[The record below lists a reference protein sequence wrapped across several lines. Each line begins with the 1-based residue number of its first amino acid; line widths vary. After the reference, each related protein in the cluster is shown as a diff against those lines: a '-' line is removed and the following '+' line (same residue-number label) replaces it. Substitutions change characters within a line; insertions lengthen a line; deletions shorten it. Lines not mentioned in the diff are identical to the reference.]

1 MGTKAISRRQLLKG
15 SGALVVSFSFWGPVA
30 QAFGQAAGQAG
41 PTGAGAGAS
50 PAGAGDL
57 DATQLDSWLAVAQDG
72 SVTVFTSKV
81 ELGTGVVTALAQMV
95 AEELDVPFRQ
105 IKMDTGDTSKTIDQ
119 GMTVAARTVERAGP
133 QLRQA
138 AAAARQELLKLAS
151 ARLQAPAEQL
161 TVRDGVVSV
170 AGNPAKKI
178 SYGNLIGGKRFNL
191 RITATGQGWEM
202 KLAPEARAKD
212 PKDYKI
218 VGTSVPRTDLPA
230 KFTGEYT
237 YIHDV
242 RIPGMLHGRVV
253 RPPVVNSKP
262 SSIDEDSIQHISGV
276 VKVVQE
282 GSFVGVVAK
291 TNWAAIQAAKALKVT
306 WSEPTAKLPANRE
319 ELDDYLRNT
328 KSVKT

>member
-1 MGTKAISRRQLLKG
+1 MESESNFSQTASQRQWRAGRKLQFLGSRGTSVWPGGRAVRTNRRWRRRLCH
-15 SGALVVSFSFWGPVA
+15 
-30 QAFGQAAGQAG
+30 
-41 PTGAGAGAS
+41 
-50 PAGAGDL
+50 AGAGDL

-178 SYGNLIGGKRFNL
+178 SYGNLIGGKRFN
-191 RITATGQGWEM
+191 
-202 KLAPEARAKD
+202 
-212 PKDYKI
+212 
-218 VGTSVPRTDLPA
+218 
-230 KFTGEYT
+230 
-237 YIHDV
+237 
-242 RIPGMLHGRVV
+242 PG
-253 RPPVVNSKP
+253 
-262 SSIDEDSIQHISGV
+262 
-276 VKVVQE
+276 
-282 GSFVGVVAK
+282 
-291 TNWAAIQAAKALKVT
+291 
-306 WSEPTAKLPANRE
+306 
-319 ELDDYLRNT
+319 
-328 KSVKT
+328 

>member
-15 SGALVVSFSFWGPVA
+15 EWRAGRELQCLGSRWRERLARRPGSPEQPALA
-30 QAFGQAAGQAG
+30 LAAPLQRVL
-41 PTGAGAGAS
+41 
-50 PAGAGDL
+50 GDL

-81 ELGTGVVTALAQMV
+81 ELGTGVETALAQMV

-178 SYGNLIGGKRFNL
+178 SYGELIGGRRFDL
-191 RITATGQGWEM
+191 RITATGQGWTNETGSGGPRQRSQG
-202 KLAPEARAKD
+202 LQDRRHFRASYRSAGEVHWRVHLHTRCPGSRDAPWPRGSSAGGEFEA
-212 PKDYKI
+212 
-218 VGTSVPRTDLPA
+218 
-230 KFTGEYT
+230 FE
-237 YIHDV
+237 H
-242 RIPGMLHGRVV
+242 
-253 RPPVVNSKP
+253 
-262 SSIDEDSIQHISGV
+262 
-276 VKVVQE
+276 
-282 GSFVGVVAK
+282 
-291 TNWAAIQAAKALKVT
+291 
-306 WSEPTAKLPANRE
+306 
-319 ELDDYLRNT
+319 
-328 KSVKT
+328 